1 MNPTHG
7 AAGTVDQSSAPTTTP
22 ATPTQRKPFYLR
34 PATPGPRHPSLRP
47 DAMGDPRFARTR
59 HILNWLNLSTPLGL
73 GIATIGGCRLR
84 KGPGRSFLADYY
96 RWTFPAGGAFT
107 VGDVVITRHDLDL
120 LVERRPALLG
130 HELVHS
136 TQWAYCGG
144 LPFLPLY
151 VGSMAWS
158 WLRTGDRAAR
168 SFFER
173 QAGLGT
179 GGYEDVAPRPLG
191 PVLLGAARRVRLLVS
206 GRRGMDVGV
215 DLGTGEAPG
224 PGAPHTVGS

>member
-1 MNPTHG
+1 MSG
-7 AAGTVDQSSAPTTTP
+7 SA
-22 ATPTQRKPFYLR
+22 FYLR
-34 PATPGPRHPSLRP
+34 PETPGPRHPSLAP
-47 DAMGDPRFARTR
+47 DAMGEQTVATVR
-59 HILNWLNLSTPLGL
+59 HILNWANLSTPLGL
-73 GIATIGGCRLR
+73 GLARLGGCRLR
-84 KGPGRSFLADYY
+84 RGPGRSFLADYY

-120 LVERRPALLG
+120 LAERRPTLLG

-136 TQWAYCGG
+136 TQWAYCLG

-179 GGYEDVAPRPLG
+179 GGYEDVQPRPLG
-191 PVLLGAARRVRLLVS
+191 PVLLAGARRVRFLVT
-206 GRRGMDVGV
+206 GRRGLDVGV
-215 DLGTGEAPG
+215 DLGKG
-224 PGAPHTVGS
+224 GAPAS